1 MPAPAKEEAKA
12 PGQANA
18 AQKPAAAA
26 KISLPV
32 GDHVFKG
39 TFTKDNAPQA
49 LEFVFHVVEGG
60 IISSQPSEKAKYSLN
75 GLVQDGKLTL
85 KQQYEGD
92 AQPDVELDGE
102 FVSATQ
108 VRGTYKI
115 EKGASYQF
123 ELNKLWKG
131 C

>member
-1 MPAPAKEEAKA
+1 M
-12 PGQANA
+12 
-18 AQKPAAAA
+18 
-26 KISLPV
+26 
-32 GDHVFKG
+32 FKG
-39 TFTKDNAPQA
+39 TFTKDNVPQP

-75 GLVQDGKLTL
+75 GLVHDSKLTL

-92 AQPDVELDGE
+92 VQPDVELDGE

-108 VRGTYKI
+108 VRGTYMI

-123 ELNKLWKG
+123 ELNKL
-131 C
+131 